1 MPEPNSDMAEIL
13 ELSDGGF
20 KIIVINILRTPMK
33 KVDAPLIFRMPWI
46 LKAFSMPEQMG
57 R

>member
-33 KVDAPLIFRMPWI
+33 KVDAPLIFRMP
-46 LKAFSMPEQMG
+46 
-57 R
+57 

>member
-20 KIIVINILRTPMK
+20 KIIVINILRAPME
-33 KVDAPLIFRMPWI
+33 KVDALSI
-46 LKAFSMPEQMG
+46 LRAFSVPEQMG
-57 R
+57 I